1 MNNLPLLVLV
11 QGAKAPEMSDERFQ
25 RWQELQLDLTKL
37 SSNSQYIIAEN
48 SGHLIPLEQPDL
60 IVSAVRQLV
69 DRA

>member
-1 MNNLPLLVLV
+1 VLI

-25 RWQELQLDLTKL
+25 RWQELQVDLTKL

-60 IVSAVRQLV
+60 IVSVVHQLV
-69 DRA
+69 ERA

>member
-1 MNNLPLLVLV
+1 VLI
-11 QGAKAPEMSDERFQ
+11 QGVKAPEMSDERFQ
-25 RWQELQLDLTKL
+25 RWQEIQLDLTKL

-69 DRA
+69 ESA